1 MGKKIRRIG
10 FWMDPIET
18 IKPHKDTS
26 FALMLA
32 AQDLGHEIIY
42 LPKNGLS
49 LVNGVAMATQFMA
62 RAIDGTNE
70 NFVVLSEPSV
80 KPLSTL
86 DSIIVRVDPPFDSEY
101 LYGTHILDRASA
113 GGVRVVNNPKAIR
126 DCNEKLFATEF
137 SELMPKTVVSSKHDD
152 IRAFQK
158 RQGDIILKPLDGM
171 GGSGI
176 FRITAD
182 ALNLGAA
189 LEMLSPKQTCLV
201 MAQEYR
207 PEIVDGD
214 RRVLV
219 LHGKPIANVLARI
232 PSQGETRSNLAVGG
246 RGLAIPISTR
256 EREIAEAVGPKLME
270 KGLLFVGLDIIGSYL
285 TEINVTSPTC
295 IREIDAQ
302 TGSTIGIDFF
312 RALLNE

>member
-1 MGKKIRRIG
+1 MEKKTRRIG
-10 FWMDPIET
+10 FWMDPVET

-49 LVNGVAMATQFMA
+49 LVNGEA
-62 RAIDGTNE
+62 RATLYGVKATDGVHE
-70 NFVVLSEPSV
+70 NFIILSEPSV
-80 KPLSTL
+80 EPISTI
-86 DSIIVRVDPPFDSEY
+86 DTIIIRVDPPVDSEY
-101 LYGTHILDRASA
+101 LYGTHILDRAA
-113 GGVRVVNNPKAIR
+113 AEGVRVVNNPKAIR

-182 ALNLGAA
+182 ALNLGAV
-189 LEMLSPKQTCLV
+189 LETLSPKQTRLV

-219 LHGKPIANVLARI
+219 LNGKPIEHVLARI
-232 PSQGETRSNLAVGG
+232 PSQGETRGNLAAGG
-246 RGLAIPISTR
+246 RGVAMLISKH
-256 EREIAEAVGPKLME
+256 ERKIAEAVGPKLME
-270 KGLLFVGLDIIGSYL
+270 KGLLFAGLDIIGNHL
-285 TEINVTSPTC
+285 IEINVTSPTC
-295 IREIDAQ
+295 VREIDAQ
-302 TGSTIGIDFF
+302 IGSNISRDFF
-312 RALLNE
+312 KTLLNE